1 MPTVHLEKRDLN
13 NQVIL
18 GPILSTLHAANV
30 DLFYHRFE
38 DIVGTTT
45 SKLVCQT
52 CHNNVDNENLPCA
65 LWKFLFRGNLS
76 NAILKNIC
84 RSRFT
89 FMSNF
94 IS

>member
-38 DIVGTTT
+38 DIV
-45 SKLVCQT
+45 
-52 CHNNVDNENLPCA
+52 
-65 LWKFLFRGNLS
+65 
-76 NAILKNIC
+76 
-84 RSRFT
+84 
-89 FMSNF
+89 
-94 IS
+94 